1 MALSPFDLECRR
13 QEAARSLPTDCFN
26 DFLRLSRT
34 VLHGPAFQ
42 WLLVDA
48 PHEGLRKQVISALDG
63 LLSAAG
69 LRVNRF
75 YVTERH
81 MADPNAL
88 EKRLVKNAAQAEVV
102 HVWVSQGW
110 FTLARWDAFNVR
122 RERLASQAKARLVFW
137 LDEAAIQAASQAAPD
152 LWAWRGGVYAF
163 KLTALAPNTMPH
175 LIKAEP
181 FERKT
186 PLNAATL
193 AERHRRV
200 VEIQTWIK
208 DHPDAPDELL
218 VAPFDE
224 LGQLLFSLGELDNA
238 LDHWKNHVLPLAQ
251 RHNDAYGVAIVQGRI
266 ADVLQAQSNYD
277 EAMRIHRDEELPV
290 FERLDDQRAHAVTLS
305 KIAAILRVRGELNQS
320 LRIFREQVLPVFE
333 RLGDQLG
340 YAITMGEIAETLKA
354 QGEISEAL
362 RIYRAE
368 VLPIYERLGNQREYA
383 VTLGKIAD
391 ALYVRGEFDEAMRI
405 YRDEQLPVFERMGDR
420 RERAIIMGQIALV
433 LQAKGELSE
442 ALRIHRE
449 EVLPVYERLGDQRSL
464 LIGQANLASLLLA
477 QGSSQARSEARQLLQ
492 QAHEAAVRLQLPE
505 ARQIADIQ
513 REAFTH
519 DAD

>member
-48 PHEGLRKQVISALDG
+48 PHEGLRKQVMSVLDG
-63 LLSAAG
+63 VLSAAG

-81 MADPNAL
+81 IADANAL
-88 EKRLVKNAAQAEVV
+88 ERRLVKNAAQAKVV
-102 HVWVSQGW
+102 HVLVSQGW
-110 FTLARWDAFNVR
+110 FTTARWDAFNVR

-163 KLTALAPNTMPH
+163 KPTALTPNTLPR
-175 LIKAEP
+175 LINAEP

-200 VEIQTWIK
+200 VEIQTWLK

-277 EAMRIHRDEELPV
+277 EAMRIHREE
-290 FERLDDQRAHAVTLS
+290 Q
-305 KIAAILRVRGELNQS
+305 
-320 LRIFREQVLPVFE
+320 LPVFE
-333 RLGDQLG
+333 RLGDQRALTV
-340 YAITMGEIAETLKA
+340 TMGQIADVFQLR
-354 QGEISEAL
+354 GELDEAL
-362 RIYRAE
+362 RIR
-368 VLPIYERLGNQREYA
+368 RE
-383 VTLGKIAD
+383 
-391 ALYVRGEFDEAMRI
+391 
-405 YRDEQLPVFERMGDR
+405 EQLPVFERLGDEKSCAITR
-420 RERAIIMGQIALV
+420 GQIADVLQARGDFDEALLIRIKEELPVYERLGEHRERAVAMGQIAAILQARGNLDEALRIHREEELPIFERLGDQQSRAITMGQIALV

-464 LIGQANLASLLLA
+464 LIGQANLASLLLT
-477 QGSSQARSEARQLLQ
+477 QGSSQAQSEARQLLQ
-492 QAHEAAVRLQLPE
+492 LAHEAAVRLQLPE
-505 ARQIADIQ
+505 AKQIADIQ
-513 REAFTH
+513 QTAFTH
-519 DAD
+519 DSN

>member
-63 LLSAAG
+63 VLSAAG

-81 MADPNAL
+81 IADAKAL
-88 EKRLVKNAAQAEVV
+88 EKRLVKNAAQAKVV
-102 HVWVSQGW
+102 HVLVSQGW
-110 FTLARWDAFNVR
+110 FTPARWDAFNVR

-163 KLTALAPNTMPH
+163 KPTALTPNTLPR
-175 LIKAEP
+175 LINTEP

-224 LGQLLFSLGELDNA
+224 LGQLLFSLGELDSA
-238 LDHWKNHVLPLAQ
+238 LDHWKNRALPLAQ
-251 RHNDAYGVAIVQGRI
+251 RLNNARDVAIVQGRI
-266 ADVLQAQSNYD
+266 ADVLQAQGKLD
-277 EAMRIHRDEELPV
+277 EV
-290 FERLDDQRAHAVTLS
+290 
-305 KIAAILRVRGELNQS
+305 
-320 LRIFREQVLPVFE
+320 LRIRREEQLPVFE
-333 RLGDQLG
+333 RLGDQRSLTV
-340 YAITMGEIAETLKA
+340 TMGQIADVFQLR
-354 QGEISEAL
+354 GELDEAL
-362 RIYRAE
+362 RIR
-368 VLPIYERLGNQREYA
+368 RE
-383 VTLGKIAD
+383 
-391 ALYVRGEFDEAMRI
+391 
-405 YRDEQLPVFERMGDR
+405 EQLPVFERLGDEKSCAITR
-420 RERAIIMGQIALV
+420 GQIADVLQARGDFDEALQIRIKEELPVYERLGELRERAVAMGQIAAILQARGNLDEALRIHREEELPIFERLGDQQSRAITMGQIALV

-464 LIGQANLASLLLA
+464 LIGQANLASLLLT
-477 QGSSQARSEARQLLQ
+477 QGSSQASSEARQLLQ

-505 ARQIADIQ
+505 AKQIADIQ
-513 REAFTH
+513 REAFAH
-519 DAD
+519 DAN